1 MSEKFDFS
9 FRVLSAISGPLRVE
23 ILKLLSR
30 RKFLSFT
37 EMMYE
42 LGMTPKTDAGKFAYH
57 LNQLREANLVLS
69 DEKTGK
75 YFLSPLGERVVDFLW
90 LLEDFGRREFGEIF
104 VRTSK
109 LKIERFDRSKIAEA
123 LKREAEVPQDLAEEI
138 AREAEERLFKLKVKY
153 LTAPLIRE
161 FVNAILL
168 EKGFEEYRHS
178 LTRLGLPVYDVSQ
191 LIKTA
196 GEKTLFPNPE
206 LARGLAGDSV
216 FEQYLLL
223 KVLPRKIADAHL
235 SGKIHIP
242 RANYWIL
249 KPYGIQHNLAFLL
262 NEKLSLNDA
271 GSIFNPLI
279 PPENVN
285 DVPLYLYNLL
295 TLFDTHFSSAQSIDF
310 FNIFLAPF
318 FKSINHEKIKNI
330 LKKIIELLNMVERK
344 TTITFNLEFSIPKF
358 LESEPAIGF
367 KGKEDG
373 TYGEYENES
382 RSILR
387 ALIEIFKEKSSNNLP
402 YIQPQL
408 IFKIR
413 EVDKYM
419 EEIDKILELS
429 LETGQPLF
437 ANLTLDWQLPNTNYS
452 ATIHRLGTSFRGDWK
467 TDTIGTGYMDW
478 IAINMVRIAITAK
491 GDDNRFFE
499 KLEDAINCAVQAF
512 LIKREEIRK
521 RVSLNRLLPLLNL
534 KIDGSPYFMEETAS
548 YSICYTGL
556 PEAIQIHTSSHLS
569 EEDAIDFL
577 TKVLKNSYE
586 LVKKI
591 AEEKN
596 LRLNVMETPS
606 IGPSFRFLKLDSSI
620 FRDYKYIIPPLY
632 STGIIPIKS
641 DLSVSEKAK
650 LVGKVNVYLK
660 GGQILNIDLD
670 EELKNP
676 SLSEIRKLTGTILAS
691 NVGLFAY
698 TRSLTYCL
706 NCKNLFKGILNICP
720 VCNQDTEKIAYNT
733 RLTGT
738 YMFIHA
744 RKVEQDILDFLTRSK
759 LMKWS

>member
-1 MSEKFDFS
+1 MSEKVDFS
-9 FRVLSAISGPLRVE
+9 FRVLSAISSPLRAE

-30 RKFLSFT
+30 KKLLSFT
-37 EMMYE
+37 EIMYE

-57 LNQLREANLVLS
+57 LNQLREANLVIS
-69 DEKTGK
+69 DEKTSK

-123 LKREAEVPQDLAEEI
+123 LKREARVPRDLAEEI

-196 GEKTLFPNPE
+196 NERSLLPNPE

-235 SGKIHIP
+235 SGRIYIP

-262 NEKLSLNDA
+262 NEKVTLNNE
-271 GSIFNPLI
+271 GKIINPLI
-279 PPENVN
+279 PPESIN
-285 DVPLYLYNLL
+285 DVPLYLYNLF
-295 TLFDTHFSSAQSIDF
+295 TLFDTHFSSTQSIDF
-310 FNIFLAPF
+310 FNVFLAPL
-318 FKSINHEKIKNI
+318 FKSANYEKTKNI
-330 LKKIIELLNMVERK
+330 LKKIIEVLNRVERK
-344 TTITFNLEFSIPKF
+344 TIVTFNLEFLIPEF
-358 LESEPAIGF
+358 LENEPAIGF

-373 TYGEYENES
+373 TYGEYENEA
-382 RSILR
+382 RNILK
-387 ALIEIFKEKSSNNLP
+387 ALIEIFKQRSSDNLP

-413 EVDKYM
+413 ERDKYS
-419 EEIDKILELS
+419 EELDKILELS

-437 ANLTLDWQLPNTNYS
+437 ANLTLDWQRPNTNYS
-452 ATIHRLGTSFRGDWK
+452 ATIHRLDSCCTRSWK
-467 TDTIGTGYMDW
+467 IDTIGTGNMDW
-478 IAINMVRIAITAK
+478 IAINMVRVAILAK
-491 GDDNRFFE
+491 GDDARFFE
-499 KLEDAINCAVQAF
+499 ELNYSINCAVQAL

-521 RVSLNRLLPLLNL
+521 RAASNKLLPLLNL
-534 KIDGSPYFMEETAS
+534 KIDESPYFKEETAS

-556 PEAIQIHTSSHLS
+556 PEAIQIHTSSS
-569 EEDAIDFL
+569 FGEENSVNFL
-577 TKVLKNSYE
+577 IRILRNSDD
-586 LVKKI
+586 LIRKI
-591 AEEKN
+591 AQEEN
-596 LRLNVMETPS
+596 LRLNIMEPPD
-606 IGPSFRFLKLDSSI
+606 IKHSFRFLKLDRAI
-620 FRDYKYIIPPLY
+620 FQSYKGTIPSQY
-632 STGIIPIKS
+632 STGIFPAERKLSIPEKIKLT
-641 DLSVSEKAK
+641 DKFYT
-650 LVGKVNVYLK
+650 YLK
-660 GGQILNIDLD
+660 GGQIFNINLD
-670 EELKNP
+670 REFKNINLKGIKELTN
-676 SLSEIRKLTGTILAS
+676 TILTH
-691 NVGLFAY
+691 NIGLFAY

-706 NCKNLFKGILNICP
+706 SCKKLSKGILKECP
-720 VCNQDTEKIAYNT
+720 VCNQTTENMVYNT
-733 RLTGT
+733 RLTGAYT
-738 YMFIHA
+738 SIHA
-744 RKVEQDILDFLTRSK
+744 RKVEGDVLNFLIRSG
-759 LMKWS
+759 LME

>member
-1 MSEKFDFS
+1 MGEKFDFS
-9 FRVLSAISGPLRVE
+9 FRVLSAISSPLRVE

-30 RKFLSFT
+30 RKFRSFT
-37 EMMYE
+37 EIMYE

-123 LKREAEVPQDLAEEI
+123 LKREAGVPQDLAEEI

-153 LTAPLIRE
+153 LTSPLIRE

-196 GEKTLFPNPE
+196 GERTLFPTPE
-206 LARGLAGDSV
+206 LTRGLAGDSV

-223 KVLPRKIADAHL
+223 KILPRKIADAHL

-262 NEKLSLNDA
+262 NEKISFNGA
-271 GSIFNPLI
+271 ENIFNPLI
-279 PPENVN
+279 PPEDVN

-318 FKSINHEKIKNI
+318 FKSTSYEKTKII

-344 TTITFNLEFSIPKF
+344 TIITFNLEFSIPKF
-358 LESEPAIGF
+358 LESEPAISF
-367 KGKEDG
+367 KGRENG

-382 RSILR
+382 RNILR

-413 EVDKYM
+413 EVDKYS
-419 EEIDKILELS
+419 EEFNKILELS
-429 LETGQPLF
+429 LETGQPSF

-452 ATIHRLGTSFRGDWK
+452 ATIHRLDTSFKGNWK

-478 IAINMVRIAITAK
+478 IAINMVRIAIMAK
-491 GDDNRFFE
+491 GDDDRFFE
-499 KLEDAINCAVQAF
+499 GLNDAINCAVQAF
-512 LIKREEIRK
+512 LIKREEIHK
-521 RVSLNRLLPLLNL
+521 RVSSNRLLPLLNL
-534 KIDGSPYFMEETAS
+534 KIDGTPYFVEEAAS

-556 PEAIQIHTSSHLS
+556 PEAIQIHTSSHFN
-569 EEDAIDFL
+569 EEIAIDFL
-577 TKVLKNSYE
+577 TKILRNSDE
-586 LVKKI
+586 VIRKI
-591 AEEKN
+591 SEEES
-596 LRLNVMETPS
+596 LRLNIMETPD
-606 IGPSFRFLKLDSSI
+606 IKPSFRFLKLDRTI
-620 FRDYKYIIPPLY
+620 FQNYKDAIPSLY
-632 STGIIPIKS
+632 STGVIPTGIK
-641 DLSVSEKAK
+641 LPVSEKAR
-650 LVGKVNVYLK
+650 LVGKVNAYFK
-660 GGQILNIDLD
+660 GGQIFNINLD
-670 EELKNP
+670 KELKSL
-676 SLSEIRKLTGTILAS
+676 SLSEIGKLTSMILAS
-691 NVGLFAY
+691 NVGFFTY
-698 TRSLTYCL
+698 TRSSTYCL
-706 NCKNLFKGILNICP
+706 NCKNLFKGILKTCP
-720 VCNQDTEKIAYNT
+720 ACSQNTERMMYNT
-733 RLTGT
+733 RLTGA
-738 YMFIHA
+738 YVCIHA
-744 RKVEQDILDFLTRSK
+744 GKIEQDILDFLTRSRSIK
-759 LMKWS
+759 